1 MTLAEIERGGRD
13 SRGVGHV
20 LILSP
25 SRGRSER
32 MAELKPMEVG
42 EVLDGTFTLYGRHF
56 GLFLKLSLAVMWLP
70 VSLQIY
76 FRLRF
81 GGSTPEQMVGV
92 FQEHALGAILV
103 IVAMVITYTVAGLLL
118 TAGSIHIIS
127 ASYLGREPTLQEA
140 LSLGASKILRLFLVA
155 LGKGLLLMII
165 VMIGAAIIGV
175 LGALAKLTMGI
186 SIFLAIAGGIGLIWF
201 VFFVAC
207 GYGVTTPIVVLED
220 LESSFDAFGRSWELT
235 RTFKLKVLG
244 LAVIAYLIANIAPGA
259 FLGAVGALLAQG
271 HASLQP
277 VVMVV
282 TVVLPIVLAPV
293 LPCVLTLLY
302 YDLRVRREA
311 FDLQVLGQQLGI
323 A

>member
-1 MTLAEIERGGRD
+1 
-13 SRGVGHV
+13 
-20 LILSP
+20 
-25 SRGRSER
+25 

-56 GLFLKLSLAVMWLP
+56 GLFLKLSVAVMWLP
-70 VSLQIY
+70 VALQIY

-81 GGSTPEQMVGV
+81 GGTTPDQMVGV
-92 FQEHALGAILV
+92 FQEHALGAILL
-103 IVAMVITYTVAGLLL
+103 IAAMVVTYTVAGLLL

-127 ASYLGREPTLQEA
+127 ASYLGREPTLREA

-165 VMIGAAIIGV
+165 VMIGAFVLAIF
-175 LGALAKLTMGI
+175 GALGKLTAGI
-186 SIFLAIAGGIGLIWF
+186 SILLAVVGGFALIWF
-201 VFFVAC
+201 VCFVAC

-235 RTFKLKVLG
+235 RSFKLKVLG
-244 LAVIAYLIANIAPGA
+244 LAIIAYLIANVAPA
-259 FLGAVGALLAQG
+259 IFLGAIGALFSQSHPA
-271 HASLQP
+271 LQP
-277 VVMVV
+277 AVIVIS
-282 TVVLPIVLAPV
+282 VVLPIVLAPV